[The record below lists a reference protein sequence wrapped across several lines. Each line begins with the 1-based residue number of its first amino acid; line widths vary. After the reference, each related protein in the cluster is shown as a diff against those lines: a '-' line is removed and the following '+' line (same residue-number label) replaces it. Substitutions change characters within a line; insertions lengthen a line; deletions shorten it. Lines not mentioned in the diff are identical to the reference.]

1 MENTMLQLDW
11 ITFIVIIVIALLA
24 GAVLSRLWG
33 KAQGEDPNGLKR
45 QLEDLKRQHQNY
57 QINVTEHF
65 SRTTELIDNL
75 NQSYASIRDH
85 LNQGADQLVA
95 PEYRLESARAGGED
109 LQDLAP
115 QPAASSSDFDMPR
128 DYATKTPKDIGML
141 SESFGFTRVE
151 EADAAAGKTPA
162 DTKAE
167 TASKKSR

>member
-1 MENTMLQLDW
+1 MLQLDW
-11 ITFIVIIVIALLA
+11 ITLIVIIGIALLA
-24 GAVLSRLWG
+24 GAVLSRLWS
-33 KAQGEDPNGLKR
+33 KAQGEDSNGLKR

-65 SRTTELIDNL
+65 NRTTELIDNL

-115 QPAASSSDFDMPR
+115 QPAKNTDAFDMPR
-128 DYATKTPKDIGML
+128 DYATKTPKDVGML
-141 SESFGFTRVE
+141 SESFGFSRVE
-151 EADAAAGKTPA
+151 DAAETEDSSSEPKSGAG
-162 DTKAE
+162 
-167 TASKKSR
+167 SKKSR

>member
-1 MENTMLQLDW
+1 MLQLDW
-11 ITFIVIIVIALLA
+11 ITLIVIIVIALLA
-24 GAVLSRLWG
+24 GAVLSRLWS
-33 KAQGEDPNGLKR
+33 KAQGEDSSGLKR
-45 QLEDLKRQHQNY
+45 QLEELKRQHQNY

-65 SRTTELIDNL
+65 NRTTELIDNL

-115 QPAASSSDFDMPR
+115 QPAKNTDEFDMPR
-128 DYATKTPKDIGML
+128 DYATKTPKDVGML
-141 SESFGFTRVE
+141 SESFGFSRVE
-151 EADAAAGKTPA
+151 ESTATP
-162 DTKAE
+162 DPDSEPKKG

>member
-11 ITFIVIIVIALLA
+11 ITFIVIIVIALFA
-24 GAVLSRLWG
+24 GAVLNRFWG
-33 KAQGEDPNGLKR
+33 KAQGEDTNGLKR
-45 QLEDLKRQHQNY
+45 QLEDLKRQHQSY

-95 PEYRLESARAGGED
+95 PEYRLESARADGED

-115 QPAASSSDFDMPR
+115 QPSRSTDEFDMPR

-141 SESFGFTRVE
+141 SESFGFTRVD
-151 EADAAAGKTPA
+151 EAAVAEDAQPDAQKESP
-162 DTKAE
+162 
-167 TASKKSR
+167 SKKSR

>member
-1 MENTMLQLDW
+1 MLQLDW

-115 QPAASSSDFDMPR
+115 QPSKTTDEFDMPR

-151 EADAAAGKTPA
+151 EAVTAGDATPDA
-162 DTKAE
+162 KQD
-167 TASKKSR
+167 SVPKKSR

>member
-1 MENTMLQLDW
+1 MLQLDW
-11 ITFIVIIVIALLA
+11 ITLIVIIVIALLA
-24 GAVLSRLWG
+24 GAVLSRLWN
-33 KAQGEDPNGLKR
+33 KAQGEDSSGLKR
-45 QLEDLKRQHQNY
+45 QLEELKRQHQNY

-65 SRTTELIDNL
+65 NRTTELIDNL

-115 QPAASSSDFDMPR
+115 QPAKNTNEFDMPR
-128 DYATKTPKDIGML
+128 DYATKTPKDVGML
-141 SESFGFTRVE
+141 SESFGFSRVE
-151 EADAAAGKTPA
+151 EAAVVPDPESEPKKG
-162 DTKAE
+162 